1 MHNRGCMGNKATAV
15 ARLSPGMKPKCHIKA
30 RCEIYPRSQIKRFPV
45 PDDKVPWTTKF
56 PEYKPVDY
64 TSESILKRP
73 VYADPDIRL
82 ILVSVTA
89 LPQNSVQNP
98 VEAEMEEEFSSR

>member
-1 MHNRGCMGNKATAV
+1 MGNKATAV

-73 VYADPDIRL
+73 VYADPDIRYAK
-82 ILVSVTA
+82 IFTQISV
-89 LPQNSVQNP
+89 
-98 VEAEMEEEFSSR
+98 M